1 MGEERGFHG
10 GKSFNSSS
18 DFAGWA
24 GLLVRPASRKRA
36 SNLARVKIHN
46 PGRVRRGR
54 GPGSPVRV
62 LSRGKDFTYVLRTV
76 TTESKAIKPP
86 WFWVP
91 SSYLAEGIPFAM
103 VIWVAGTM
111 FKDLGHSDS
120 EITLYTASIGIMW
133 SLKPLYA
140 GFLDMFRTKKFWV
153 IAMEFVMAG
162 VLGLWALSLALP
174 NYFMVVILLL
184 WLLAFASATQDI
196 CVDGVYITSLD
207 ESRQAKYIGL
217 QGAFWVTGRIFG
229 TALVVGV
236 ASALQKTGMEA
247 KAAWA
252 AAIGVS
258 MATMGLIG
266 LYHMFVLPTG
276 STPERAESAKEVV
289 STFVDQFFDFLKKPQ
304 LVGMLIFV
312 FLFRLGE
319 GFLLVEAPLFM
330 QGQVTQGGLGM
341 CATDAVSAGCP
352 HMLEDKALIDGF
364 ISTVISLVF
373 GMAGGA
379 FAGKYGLNRKTLV
392 FMALCL
398 NVPHVT
404 FLILSQMVTPETPVP
419 LSVITTLVTIEK
431 AGYSFGFV
439 ANMLYMMQ
447 QISPGKYHM
456 THYAFCTSIMNLVLI
471 PTQMA
476 SGPMADALG
485 FKTFFW
491 VVIIA
496 SIPSVL
502 GAYFAPFPHKV
513 EKGTAAGLAK
523 H

>member
-1 MGEERGFHG
+1 
-10 GKSFNSSS
+10 
-18 DFAGWA
+18 
-24 GLLVRPASRKRA
+24 
-36 SNLARVKIHN
+36 
-46 PGRVRRGR
+46 
-54 GPGSPVRV
+54 
-62 LSRGKDFTYVLRTV
+62 
-76 TTESKAIKPP
+76 
-86 WFWVP
+86 
-91 SSYLAEGIPFAM
+91 M

-140 GFLDMFRTKKFWV
+140 GFLDMFKTKKFWV
-153 IAMEFVMAG
+153 IAMELVMAG
-162 VLGLWALSLALP
+162 AIGLWALSLALP
-174 NYFMVVILLL
+174 NYFLVIILLL

-207 ESRQAKYIGL
+207 ERAQGKFIGL
-217 QGAFWVTGRIFG
+217 QGAFWVSGRIFA
-229 TALVVGV
+229 TAVVVGV
-236 ASALQKTGMEA
+236 ASFLQRRGFDA
-247 KAAWA
+247 RGAWA
-252 AAIGVS
+252 IALSLSVAA
-258 MATMGLIG
+258 MAGLGI
-266 LYHMFVLPTG
+266 YHFFMLPTG
-276 STPERAESAKEVV
+276 STPERPGSASEVV
-289 STFVDQFFDFLKKPQ
+289 GTFIDQFWDFLKKPQ
-304 LVGMLIFV
+304 LLGMLAFV

-330 QGQVTQGGLGM
+330 QGKITDGGLGM
-341 CATDAVSAGCP
+341 CATEAVSLACP

-364 ISTVISLVF
+364 ISTAVSLAF
-373 GMAGGA
+373 GMLGGWY
-379 FAGKYGLNRKTLV
+379 AGKFGLNRKTLV
-392 FMALCL
+392 IMALSL
-398 NVPHVT
+398 NIPHVT
-404 FLILSQMVTPETPVP
+404 FLILSQMVSPEAPVS
-419 LSVITTLVTIEK
+419 LLTISTLVTIEK

-485 FKTFFW
+485 FKPFFW
-491 VVIIA
+491 VVILA
-496 SIPSVL
+496 SIPSVI

-513 EKGTAAGLAK
+513 ETGKAAGLAK